1 MENKLVTVIVPVF
14 NAGKYLENLI
24 LSLMNQTYHN
34 IEMIFIDDGST
45 DNSRNIVNKY
55 CKKDSRITK
64 IFTENGGVSAARN
77 RGLTIASGDYICFI
91 DADDYVEDIYVEK
104 LLDGVMNNNVQLAI
118 CDYWLVYEKKRKKTD
133 NNLKSISTVNSSVI
147 IKEVLLSDNY
157 IKGFVWNKIF
167 DAQIIKEHSIKF
179 NDKSFILEDMEFL
192 IKYLCHI
199 ENIYLIHQQLYNYI
213 QRSNSATRKID
224 NKYMSAFNVIDNLKK
239 ILNHNY
245 DPYLKVLYYEFYTN
259 VFKYHIK
266 NKSFSNLEFLSRRE
280 CLSSYY
286 LLVKLKKNRS
296 YIQKIKD
303 IIIILLIISY
313 MR

>member
-1 MENKLVTVIVPVF
+1 MENKLVSIIVPVF

-34 IEMIFIDDGST
+34 IEIIFIDDGST

-64 IFTENGGVSAARN
+64 IFTENSGVSSARN
-77 RGLTIASGDYICFI
+77 RGLDIASGDYICFI
-91 DADDYVEDIYVEK
+91 DADDYLEDIYVEK
-104 LLDGVMNNNVQLAI
+104 LLNGVRNNNVQLAI
-118 CDYWLVYEKKRKKTD
+118 CDYWLVYGKKKKTD

-199 ENIYLIHQQLYNYI
+199 ESIYLIHQQLYNYV
-213 QRSNSATRKID
+213 QHSNSATRKID
-224 NKYMSAFNVIDNLKK
+224 DKYMSAFNVIDNFKI
-239 ILNHNY
+239 ILNYNY
-245 DPYLKVLYYEFYTN
+245 DPYLKVLYYEFYAN

-266 NKSFSNLEFLSRRE
+266 NKRFSKPEFLSRGE

-303 IIIILLIISY
+303 IITILLIISC